1 MLLKSSVVAQANILR
16 SRQSLQSSLLT
27 PFSRQGFSVALE
39 LALELALVDQ
49 AGHELR
55 DLLATVSSGLLGLKA
70 CATTA
75 QPVGINVRPPLY
87 DLTYIFSIYSFFKK
101 LFNCCFLNYSTIL

>member
-49 AGHELR
+49 AGLELTEIP
-55 DLLATVSSGLLGLKA
+55 LPL
-70 CATTA
+70 
-75 QPVGINVRPPLY
+75 PPECW
-87 DLTYIFSIYSFFKK
+87 D
-101 LFNCCFLNYSTIL
+101 